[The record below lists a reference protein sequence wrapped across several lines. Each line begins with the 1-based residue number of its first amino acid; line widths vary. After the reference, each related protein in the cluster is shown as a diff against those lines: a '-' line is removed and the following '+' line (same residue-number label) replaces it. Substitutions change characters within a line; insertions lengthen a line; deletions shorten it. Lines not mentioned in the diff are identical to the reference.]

1 MVMKETHR
9 VEEDTEEKVEKVKE
23 NHVENVKLKE
33 KKEESHV
40 KDVKLGAVEEK
51 DNLV

>member
-1 MVMKETHR
+1 MVIKQTFR
-9 VEEDTEEKVEKVKE
+9 VEEDAEEKVEKVKE

-33 KKEESHV
+33 KKESHV